1 MPVKTLSEKYS
12 CKLCN
17 IDFDSKTQLDT
28 HNKEVHEK
36 PKQDDKKKKN

>member
-1 MPVKTLSEKYS
+1 MSEKYS

-17 IDFDSKTQLDT
+17 IDFETNTELDA

-36 PKQDDKKKKN
+36 PKKDDKKKKN